1 MNQFFSEEAIA
12 TATLASPVTFVT
24 VLSMSK
30 ILSTPRIKAN
40 PTLGTP
46 IASKIITSV
55 IIPAP
60 GTAAVPIDAKTA
72 VIQL

>member
-1 MNQFFSEEAIA
+1 MVAP
-12 TATLASPVTFVT
+12 PVTFVV
-24 VLSMSK
+24 VLIISN

-60 GTAAVPIDAKTA
+60 GTAAVPIEAKTA
-72 VIQL
+72 VNTIVD